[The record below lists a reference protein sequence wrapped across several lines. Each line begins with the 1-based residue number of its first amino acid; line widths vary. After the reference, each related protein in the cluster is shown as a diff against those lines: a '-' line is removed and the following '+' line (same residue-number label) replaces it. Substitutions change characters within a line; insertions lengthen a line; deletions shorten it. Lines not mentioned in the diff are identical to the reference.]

1 MADVLA
7 PVAGRIV
14 DVLVEVGAKVEE
26 GDELAVI
33 EALKMENTI
42 YSRVNGRVKEIKVQ
56 KGDRVKDDDLLLVI
70 EETRQA

>member
-1 MADVLA
+1 MTNVVA

-14 DVLVEVGAKVEE
+14 DLLVEVGAEVEE

-42 YSRVNGRVKEIKVQ
+42 YARCNGRVTGIQVK
-56 KGDRVKDDDLLLVI
+56 KGDRVEDDTLLLVI
-70 EETRQA
+70 E